1 MPTPSIIDE
10 NRQSRPSP
18 GISGYEES
26 HQLGEVSRTER
37 SGKEGEKKNVQ
48 GREGEGNL

>member
-10 NRQSRPSP
+10 NRRSRPSP
-18 GISGYEES
+18 GVSGDEES

-37 SGKEGEKKNVQ
+37 SEKEGEKKNV
-48 GREGEGNL
+48 